1 MSFFTHNTLYKAFL
15 ISCSM
20 AAVLSIVGCNKTDK
34 AADSANIK
42 TTTAT
47 SPTTE
52 DPEVF
57 LMTTLALATVND
69 MFFDPLIQSEELSAE
84 QKTCLNARDKNLGA
98 TEIQAYYNSNFTPA
112 ELQELNEFY
121 ASDTGEK
128 MLAYGN
134 EQMRMMNGEE
144 ISNPM
149 SAPSEDEMIKLQE
162 FMQSPLG
169 VKNMQ
174 LNNAEGAGS
183 VMETLTPTINA
194 EFKRCHINLDMS
206 SIM

>member
-1 MSFFTHNTLYKAFL
+1 
-15 ISCSM
+15 M